1 MKICFVINEFN
12 FFKTHRLDLC
22 ISLSQLHEITIVTD
36 AVNASGE
43 DLNMLSPYQ
52 IKIIHLNQR
61 SGSLNFYSYF
71 LYITKLGKILKKEN
85 PKRIFFVT
93 LETSLVGLLLKLFYQ
108 NFNMLLLVT
117 GLGPFQKKVK
127 GKKKI
132 FWNLVKALSKKKKKK
147 EGVHFVF
154 QNLEDQKKFLDSNI
168 VTKSSSSIISGNG
181 INRKKFFSKGKF
193 NIDENNLKFLMVGNL
208 LKSKGIE
215 EYLHASRKIKIKYP
229 TVEFNL
235 AGKYLPSNFDSIS
248 KEKFD
253 EICNSRVVNYLGS
266 IEHDEIQ
273 DIYNQSTIFVLPSY
287 GEGLPKS
294 ALEAASMGMPLI
306 MSNVAGCRECIINNR
321 NGLLVKRENP
331 DALFL
336 AMESFIK
343 NRNLINSM
351 GKESIALVEER
362 FSLTVISKQY
372 QDLIS

>member
-1 MKICFVINEFN
+1 MKICFVINEFS

-132 FWNLVKALSKKKKKK
+132 FWNLVKALSKLNSKK

-168 VTKSSSSIISGNG
+168 VTKSSSSIIFGNG
-181 INRKKFFSKGKF
+181 INRKKFFSKRKF

-321 NGLLVKRENP
+321 NGLLVKPENP

-351 GKESIALVEER
+351 GKRSIALVEEK
-362 FSLTVISKQY
+362 FSLAVISKQY
-372 QDLIS
+372 LDLIG